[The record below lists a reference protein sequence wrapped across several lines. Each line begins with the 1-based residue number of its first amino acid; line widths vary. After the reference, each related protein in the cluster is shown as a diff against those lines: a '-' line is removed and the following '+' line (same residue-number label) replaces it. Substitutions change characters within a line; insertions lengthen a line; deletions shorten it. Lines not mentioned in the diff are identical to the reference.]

1 VASIDELTSSL
12 QAVVEKAEETTA
24 GAQGAISETDE
35 LIAQALA
42 INAEGLAADLQQ
54 VKATIE
60 NGQAQV
66 TAAIETF
73 GEAITQ
79 ANAARG
85 RT

>member
-1 VASIDELTSSL
+1 VASIDEITSSL
-12 QAVVEKAEETTA
+12 QAVVDKAEETTT

-42 INAEGLAADLQQ
+42 MNAVGLAADLQQ

-60 NGQAQV
+60 NGLAQV

-73 GEAITQ
+73 DEAITQ